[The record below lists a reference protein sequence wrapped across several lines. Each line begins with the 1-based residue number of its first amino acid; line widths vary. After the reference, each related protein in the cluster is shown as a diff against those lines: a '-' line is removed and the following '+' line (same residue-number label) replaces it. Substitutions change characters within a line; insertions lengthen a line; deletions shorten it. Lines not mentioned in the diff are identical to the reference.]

1 MAKSK
6 KNSNK
11 LEIPKPKSRNHQM
24 LFDQDLPFQPKVE
37 TGKHSVYKRK
47 QKHKGKGFDND

>member
-1 MAKSK
+1 
-6 KNSNK
+6 
-11 LEIPKPKSRNHQM
+11 M